1 MTIRNICYFIA
12 ILMVYSCS
20 SSTQENS
27 SASRELTVEQQEVSD
42 LEDQV
47 IAVHDEVMPLMD
59 KLISLQEELKTKN
72 ADLESS
78 GDAYAKDQ
86 VIVNSLII
94 DNLAQAHEGMMDW
107 MRKYEPVDLEAD
119 NVANMNYLQEELEK
133 ITAVQELTDNA
144 ITAAEETLGNN

>member
-1 MTIRNICYFIA
+1 
-12 ILMVYSCS
+12 MVYSCS
-20 SSTQENS
+20 SSTQENT
-27 SASRELTVEQQEVSD
+27 SASRELTAEQQEVSD

-59 KLISLQEELKTKN
+59 QLISLQEELKTKN

-78 GDAYAKDQ
+78 GDADAKDQ

-94 DNLAQAHEGMMDW
+94 DNLSQAHEGMMDW

-119 NVANMNYLQEELEK
+119 HAANMNYLQEELEK
-133 ITAVQELTDNA
+133 ITAVQELTDMA
-144 ITAAEETLGNN
+144 ITAAEETLGE